1 MLGKNDL
8 TALEILFLLILC
20 SMGLIL
26 ELPSYEEVTEYFDQ
40 KCIFFELMIV
50 ANDCLPWSLIAW
62 IFNLTSSLPE
72 IPCWSKL
79 FIHLA

>member
-1 MLGKNDL
+1 MKKSQNILSKN
-8 TALEILFLLILC
+8 
-20 SMGLIL
+20 
-26 ELPSYEEVTEYFDQ
+26 V
-40 KCIFFELMIV
+40 FFFKLMIV
-50 ANDCLPWSLIAW
+50 ANDCLPWSLIAL

>member
-1 MLGKNDL
+1 MKKLQNIL
-8 TALEILFLLILC
+8 TKK
-20 SMGLIL
+20 
-26 ELPSYEEVTEYFDQ
+26 V
-40 KCIFFELMIV
+40 FFFKLMIV